1 MSLVTVAAA
10 RLAWQEITLVAFT
23 TLAPSGILACVL
35 CALAA
40 GVVGRRCGLDEVT
53 RTRLSHLMVL
63 PLAVSMVGL
72 IASASHLGTPSN
84 ALYVLSGAG
93 RSPLSNEVACCVV
106 FTALAGLYWLY
117 SFSQRVHKTLR
128 CVWCCAVALSGLAA
142 LVSIAL
148 AYNAP
153 TISTWGHWSTP
164 LSLCCEACAGAPLL
178 ALTTATLA
186 RADVSEGA
194 RKLLLSCGIVAL
206 FATCA
211 ALVAQWVWLGEA
223 HAGAVT
229 GRDLVPGYLAFV
241 AFYALLGALAYA
253 VAVRADRAAARRG
266 SRPSAGRLG
275 LACAFYLAGLL
286 AVRFAF
292 YMTHMT
298 VGIGL

>member
-35 CALAA
+35 CAFAV
-40 GVVGRRCGLDEVT
+40 GVVGRYCGLDEAV

-84 ALYVLSGAG
+84 ALYVLSGVG
-93 RSPLSNEVACCVV
+93 RSPLSNEVACCVA
-106 FTALAGLYWLY
+106 FMALTGLYWLY
-117 SFSQRVHKTLR
+117 SFSRRVNKTLR
-128 CVWCCAVALSGLAA
+128 CLWCCAVALSGVAA

-164 LSLCCEACAGAPLL
+164 LALCCEACAGAPLL
-178 ALTTATLA
+178 GLMTVTLA

-194 RKLLLSCGIVAL
+194 RKLLLGCGITAL
-206 FATCA
+206 LATCA
-211 ALVAQWVWLGEA
+211 AFAAQWAWLGEV

-229 GRDLVPGYLAFV
+229 GRDLVPAYPAFV
-241 AFYALLGALAYA
+241 AFYALLGIVAYA
-253 VAVRADRAAARRG
+253 VAVRTDRAAARRG
-266 SRPSAGRLG
+266 SRPRAGRLG
-275 LACAFYLAGLL
+275 LACALYLVGLF